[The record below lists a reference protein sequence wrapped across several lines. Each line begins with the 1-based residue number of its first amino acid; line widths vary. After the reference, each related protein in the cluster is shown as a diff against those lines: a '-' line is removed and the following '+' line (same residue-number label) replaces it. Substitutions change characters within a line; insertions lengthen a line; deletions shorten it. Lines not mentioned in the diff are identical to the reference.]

1 VDIKHNQT
9 VLKRF
14 EAGTMALEDLIHD
27 IVSKHGL
34 KAVANEIEVDI
45 ATLSRFKN
53 HENGLK
59 LKQLEKLLLMGDVVI
74 VPRRKYEGII
84 QSWLVA
90 AELVKELSEAQPHGA
105 GK

>member
-1 VDIKHNQT
+1 MDIKSNQT
-9 VLKRF
+9 VLTRI
-14 EAGTMALEDLIHD
+14 ERAGTMALEDLVHD
-27 IVSKHGL
+27 IISKRGL
-34 KAVANEIEVDI
+34 KVVANEIEVDI

-59 LKQLEKLLLMGDVVI
+59 LQHIEKLLLMGDVVI

-84 QSWLVA
+84 QSWIIA
-90 AELVKELSEAQPHGA
+90 AEIIRELTE

>member
-1 VDIKHNQT
+1 
-9 VLKRF
+9 
-14 EAGTMALEDLIHD
+14 MALEDLVHD
-27 IVSKHGL
+27 IISKKGL
-34 KAVANEIEVDI
+34 KMVANEIEVDI

-59 LKQLEKLLLMGDVVI
+59 LKQVEKLLLLGDVVI

-90 AELVKELSEAQPHGA
+90 AELVKELTEDKS
-105 GK
+105 

>member
-1 VDIKHNQT
+1 MPVKHNQP
-9 VLKRF
+9 VLRRF
-14 EAGTMALEDLIHD
+14 EVGTMALEELIQD
-27 IVSKHGL
+27 IISKKGL
-34 KAVANEIEVDI
+34 KTVANEIEVDI

-59 LKQLEKLLLMGDVVI
+59 IHQLEKLLQMGDVVI

-84 QSWLVA
+84 QSWIIA
-90 AELVKELSEAQPHGA
+90 AEIVKELSE

>member
-1 VDIKHNQT
+1 LRNKSNQT
-9 VLKRF
+9 DLKRF
-14 EAGTMALEDLIHD
+14 EVGTMALEDLIHD
-27 IVSKHGL
+27 IISKRGL
-34 KAVANEIEVDI
+34 KVIANEIEVDI

-59 LKQLEKLLLMGDVVI
+59 LKQVEKLLSLGDVVI

-90 AELVKELSEAQPHGA
+90 AELVKELTEDKS
-105 GK
+105 

>member
-1 VDIKHNQT
+1 MRNKSNQT
-9 VLKRF
+9 DLKRF
-14 EAGTMALEDLIHD
+14 EVGTMALEDLIHD
-27 IVSKHGL
+27 IISKRGL
-34 KAVANEIEVDI
+34 KVIANEIEVDI

-59 LKQLEKLLLMGDVVI
+59 LKQVEKLLLLGDVVI

-90 AELVKELSEAQPHGA
+90 AELVKELTEDKS
-105 GK
+105 

>member
-1 VDIKHNQT
+1 MTRIE
-9 VLKRF
+9 R
-14 EAGTMALEDLIHD
+14 AGTMALEDLVHD
-27 IVSKHGL
+27 IISKRGL
-34 KAVANEIEVDI
+34 KVVANEIEVDI

-59 LKQLEKLLLMGDVVI
+59 LQHIEKLLLMGDVVI

-84 QSWLVA
+84 QSWIIA
-90 AELVKELSEAQPHGA
+90 AEIIRELTE